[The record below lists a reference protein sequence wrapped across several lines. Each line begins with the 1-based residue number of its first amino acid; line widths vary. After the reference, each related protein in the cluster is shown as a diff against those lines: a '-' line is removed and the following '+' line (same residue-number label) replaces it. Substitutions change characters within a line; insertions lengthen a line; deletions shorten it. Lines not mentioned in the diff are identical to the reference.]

1 MQTIHTKLQKV
12 GNSRGVLLPKP
23 LLAQAGLTQAT
34 GVDITLDGDAIV
46 LRKPARPVREGWA
59 QAAAQVAQA
68 QDDAPLLGEFD
79 NAADVDWQW

>member
-12 GNSRGVLLPKP
+12 GNSRGVLIPKP
-23 LLAQAGLTQAT
+23 LLVQAGLTLST
-34 GVDITLDGDAIV
+34 GVDITLDGETIV

-68 QDDAPLLGEFD
+68 KDDELLLGEFD

>member
-1 MQTIHTKLQKV
+1 MQTIHAKLQKV
-12 GNSRGVLLPKP
+12 GNSRGVLIPKP
-23 LLAQAGLTQAT
+23 LLVQAGLTLST
-34 GVDITLDGDAIV
+34 GVDITLDGDTIV

-68 QDDAPLLGEFD
+68 QDDELLLGEFD